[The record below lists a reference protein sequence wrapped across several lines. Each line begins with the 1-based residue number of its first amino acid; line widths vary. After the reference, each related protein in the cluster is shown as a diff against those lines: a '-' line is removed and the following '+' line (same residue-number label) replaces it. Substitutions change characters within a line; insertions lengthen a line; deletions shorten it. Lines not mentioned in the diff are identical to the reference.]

1 MVSFA
6 TTARIHDIAEQ
17 TWMSAY
23 VENGAKAYT
32 HAQHRNYQSV

>member
-1 MVSFA
+1 
-6 TTARIHDIAEQ
+6 
-17 TWMSAY
+17 MSAY